1 MPVSWH
7 AMLQRLGYWSGGDAE
22 TGFTAAGSGAFF
34 GAGSFFGEGEY
45 PCVAARLKQAAKD
58 PIMVKFIGDYNR
70 LINLDHV
77 RKLEI
82 RSRSGGTRL
91 DVTWT
96 DGKRE
101 KFRRL
106 SEEFAESIEHLLRDQ
121 VAQRTQ
127 GGNEAHHRAENAKI
141 PAAEAITSGEPAA
154 EEVNFKGR
162 NEAHHHVE
170 KTEASVAEAIA
181 SEDPAT
187 DEVKVSE

>member
-1 MPVSWH
+1 
-7 AMLQRLGYWSGGDAE
+7 
-22 TGFTAAGSGAFF
+22 
-34 GAGSFFGEGEY
+34 
-45 PCVAARLKQAAKD
+45 
-58 PIMVKFIGDYNR
+58 MVKFIGDYNR

-101 KFRRL
+101 KFKRL

-127 GGNEAHHRAENAKI
+127 GGNEAHHHA
-141 PAAEAITSGEPAA
+141 
-154 EEVNFKGR
+154 
-162 NEAHHHVE
+162 E

-181 SEDPAT
+181 SGEPAT